1 MDDKTMRSGSA
12 EARDLHS
19 YADRRA
25 EVDLSIEVVL
35 LLVGGVFFLLF
46 GLALVP
52 ISTGMLPYSEG
63 AMYGL
68 FVVLVSMQA
77 ITMGKT
83 PIGDLRRSWLVV
95 IAGIATAIAGT
106 LALFYPGELGGSIR
120 LLAGAII
127 LITGTLG
134 LYQLV
139 TAEDRA
145 RAWLRVPGVL
155 RHLAVACAAVYG
167 LEVVLGVITFLSGG
181 VPVLLT
187 AVLCVLLG
195 AALLYLAWAVH
206 SVGAR
211 YPRGPAEDAG
221 PVDRGAGLLGEA
233 ELPVGDSF
241 SVFQG
246 VLLILLG
253 SLVLLMTLGAIPP
266 FNADGQLGLLLVLT
280 SLQMLALGQ
289 LVGNTVTRSW
299 ALVALGLVFAGMGI
313 ISCIVPGVL
322 TSVISPLLGVQNIIT
337 GVVLL
342 ATQVIGP
349 TLYGVRHPPAEPVV
363 VPPLVKRLFLILAA
377 TGVVAFLFGLNM
389 LAPFLLPGLLG
400 VVAFA
405 LFLPFLIVL
414 MGLLTLGTVSVTR
427 RLQRGG

>member
-1 MDDKTMRSGSA
+1 
-12 EARDLHS
+12 
-19 YADRRA
+19 
-25 EVDLSIEVVL
+25 
-35 LLVGGVFFLLF
+35 
-46 GLALVP
+46 
-52 ISTGMLPYSEG
+52 
-63 AMYGL
+63 MYGL